1 MLCYKYNS
9 TWINPLEPETLKG
22 KPNPAFGKPVPQN
35 LTTLQSQALNNT
47 YIKLDEDYG
56 PQYKQEKNKDGTI
69 NITFGGYYYGN
80 EAYASEYGD
89 EEDPTSTDGA
99 DPSAS
104 DDPSG
109 DADPSADPSD
119 SSDPPAGDDRRLAE
133 KK

>member
-1 MLCYKYNS
+1 M
-9 TWINPLEPETLKG
+9 KG

-80 EAYASEYGD
+80 EEYASQYGD
-89 EEDPTSTDGA
+89 E
-99 DPSAS
+99 DPST
-104 DDPSG
+104 
-109 DADPSADPSD
+109 DPSD
-119 SSDPPAGDDRRLAE
+119 SIDPPADDDPVADADPDDRRLAE
-133 KK
+133 KKTRKKVAKMDKNPWGFDFYYR